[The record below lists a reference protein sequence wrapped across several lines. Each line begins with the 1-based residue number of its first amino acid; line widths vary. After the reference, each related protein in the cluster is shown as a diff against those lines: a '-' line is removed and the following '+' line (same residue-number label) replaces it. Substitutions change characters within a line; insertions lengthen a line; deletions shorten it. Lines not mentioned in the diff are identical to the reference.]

1 MTESA
6 TYSQVITTEIIGHNA
21 VSAVKWENNLKNKQI
36 HFIYKYSNFDDI
48 CLYSYSTVQ
57 KSKPVI
63 SIYFVSSSQTFLC
76 VSLTLLQAFQ
86 RGIKTI
92 CI

>member
-21 VSAVKWENNLKNKQI
+21 VSAVKWENNFKIKQI

-57 KSKPVI
+57 KSKPVM
-63 SIYFVSSSQTFLC
+63 SIYFVTSSQIFLC

-86 RGIKTI
+86 RGIKI

>member
-21 VSAVKWENNLKNKQI
+21 VSAVKWEKNKKINKQI

-57 KSKPVI
+57 KSGATCHFYIFCFK
-63 SIYFVSSSQTFLC
+63 
-76 VSLTLLQAFQ
+76 
-86 RGIKTI
+86 
-92 CI
+92 